1 MKGKKPHIDFSPR
14 PVLDGSEELYSQNA
28 AWQNTEQ
35 KFTLTQVRE
44 WISAGQLKEKREV
57 FFAQTDNQREFTLSE
72 ISVLPELS
80 EVWFEKLKLT
90 YTQSYRIADDKLIYT
105 GTDFH
110 ICTGEQLE
118 IKYLYRSQVA
128 ED

>member
-1 MKGKKPHIDFSPR
+1 MKGKKPHLDFSPR

-28 AWQNTEQ
+28 AWENTEQ

-57 FFAQTDNQREFTLSE
+57 FFAQTDNQTEFTLSE
-72 ISVLPELS
+72 MSVLPELS

-90 YTQSYRIADDKLIYT
+90 YAQSYRIADDKLIYT
-105 GTDFH
+105 GTDFQ
-110 ICTGEQLE
+110 ICTGEQIE
-118 IKYLYRSQVA
+118 IKYLYRTQEA
-128 ED
+128 